1 MKEKLMKVAVYYRND
16 DVRIK
21 KTAIPKIGDGEIL
34 IKVKASGICGSDVM
48 EWYRIKKAPIVLG
61 HEVTGEI
68 VEVGKKVEGYKVGE
82 RIFASHHVPCDEC
95 HYCLAG
101 HHTACPTLHSTNFDP
116 GGFAEFIRLP
126 EINVKKGIIKLP
138 ENLSFEEG
146 TFIEPL
152 ACVLRAQRLAKV
164 NPDDI
169 VLIIGSG
176 ISGLLQL
183 KLARYKG
190 AKKIIITDI
199 NPYRLDIAK
208 KIGADLT
215 TLASEYSPEKL
226 KKSTNG
232 SLATK
237 IFICAGALSAFEQA
251 FESIDNGG
259 TIVFFATPPPEI
271 KVPLPA
277 TELWRREITMLTS
290 YGASPQDL
298 KASLE
303 LIARNEI
310 KVEDLITH
318 RLSLDDAPLGFK
330 LVAEGKDSLKVII
343 MPETSNS

>member
-1 MKEKLMKVAVYYRND
+1 MKVAVYYRND
-16 DVRIK
+16 DVRVEK
-21 KTAIPKIGDGEIL
+21 VAIPKIGDSEIL

-48 EWYRIKKAPIVLG
+48 EWYRIKKAPVVLG

-68 VEVGKKVEGYKVGE
+68 VEVGKKVEGYKIGE
-82 RIFASHHVPCDEC
+82 RVFASHHVPCDTC

-126 EINVKKGIIKLP
+126 EINVKKGILKLP
-138 ENLSFEEG
+138 QNVSYEEG

-164 NPDDI
+164 NSEDT

-176 ISGLLQL
+176 VSGLLHL
-183 KLARYKG
+183 KLARYAG
-190 AKKIIITDI
+190 VKKIITTDI
-199 NPYRLDIAK
+199 NPSRLEAAK
-208 KIGADLT
+208 KFGADSAF
-215 TLASEYSPEKL
+215 LASDYSLEKL
-226 KKSTNG
+226 KKATNG

-251 FESIDNGG
+251 FASIDNGG

-277 TELWRREITMLTS
+277 AEIWRREITLLTS
-290 YGASPQDL
+290 YGASPADL
-298 KASLE
+298 KASLK
-303 LIARNEI
+303 LIAKKEI
-310 KVEDLITH
+310 IVKDLITH
-318 RLSLDDAPLGFK
+318 RLSLDNTPLGFK

-343 MPETSNS
+343 MPEILSS